1 MLAQLSLP
9 VDLSAL
15 RLRFQTDGVVV
26 LRGFMSLSRVS
37 EIRDLAMAAVDAR
50 IPPFE
55 LEADL
60 GYPGAPSACHL
71 EGGGTIRRLRNMA
84 ARHPAFRRWAGEPT
98 LLALIS
104 HLLDT
109 PQLTLTQ
116 VHHNSLMSKQ
126 PSFSSDTRWHR
137 DLRYWRFTRP
147 ELVSA
152 WLALGDEN
160 IDNGGLGFIPGS
172 HKVDFPEEA
181 FDQKEFLMAE
191 HPAAAPWVARAVFP
205 SLAAGDV
212 VLFDARTFH
221 AGSRNRTALTK
232 YALVYSYHASSN
244 EPLAGSHSA
253 SHPGLSFDLTTI
265 FPLKTEEYS
274 GG

>member
-37 EIRDLAMAAVDAR
+37 EIRDLAMAAVAER

-60 GYPGAPSACHL
+60 GYPGAPSAGHL

-84 ARHPAFRRWAGEPT
+84 ARHPAFRRWAGESS

-104 HLLDT
+104 ALLDT
-109 PQLTLTQ
+109 PELTLTQ

-172 HKVDFPEEA
+172 HQVDFPEEA

-232 YALVYSYHASSN
+232 YALVYSYHARSN
-244 EPLAGSHSA
+244 EPLAGTHSA
-253 SHPGLSFDLTTI
+253 SQPGLNFDLSAL

-274 GG
+274 ES